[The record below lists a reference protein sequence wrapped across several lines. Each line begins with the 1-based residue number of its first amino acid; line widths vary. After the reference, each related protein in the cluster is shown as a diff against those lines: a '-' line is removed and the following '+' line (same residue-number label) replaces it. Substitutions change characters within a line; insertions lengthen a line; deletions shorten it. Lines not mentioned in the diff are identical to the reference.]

1 MGYSDEAEDL
11 VLGKDVT
18 IGEGARIAG
27 GKIVLGDGVVVGRR
41 VDIEVTDRL
50 VVGKGS
56 LIRDGTI
63 LHGRRIELG
72 REFYANHDAEIGGGS
87 CFEAT
92 SSLKIGYWFHLGSYA
107 MVNTAMPVTI
117 GNEVGLGRFT
127 NLYTHGAYLSMAEG
141 FPVTY
146 GPITLGDRVWLP
158 SATVNPGVTI
168 GDDVVVGVGSLVMHD
183 IPSNSLA
190 VGVPAKV
197 VKEHYPARPPVEDV
211 IGRVRAQ
218 FDAWGVRGEYD
229 PKRGVVRIGSASFHI
244 PERRIDGSSSKETER
259 VRNLLRRLG
268 IRFRYEVV
276 DGAYAPWSD

>member
-1 MGYSDEAEDL
+1 MGYSDESEDL

-18 IGEGARIAG
+18 VGEGARIAG
-27 GKIVLGDGVVVGRR
+27 GKIVLGDGVVIGRG
-41 VDIEVTDRL
+41 VDIEVTEQL

-56 LIRDGTI
+56 LIRDRTI

-92 SSLKIGYWFHLGSYA
+92 SSLKIGYWFHIGSYA

-117 GNEVGLGRFT
+117 GNEVGLGRST

-141 FPVTY
+141 FPVSF
-146 GPITLGDRVWLP
+146 GPITLGNRVWLP
-158 SATVNPGVTI
+158 GATVNPGVTI
-168 GDDVVVGVGSLVMHD
+168 GDNVVVGVGSLVMQD

-197 VKEHYPARPPVEDV
+197 VKEHYPVRPPIGEVM
-211 IGRVRAQ
+211 GRVRAQ
-218 FDAWGVRGEYD
+218 FDAWGIRGEYD
-229 PKRGVVRIGSASFHI
+229 AKMGVLKVGTASFQI
-244 PERRIDGSSSKETER
+244 PERRIDGASSKETER

-276 DGAYAPWSD
+276 DGTYAPWSD

>member
-11 VLGKDVT
+11 VLGDDVT

-27 GKIVLGDGVVVGRR
+27 GKIVLGDGVVIGRR
-41 VDIEVTDRL
+41 VDIEVSDRL

-63 LHGRRIELG
+63 LHGRKIELG
-72 REFYANHDAEIGGGS
+72 REFYANHDAEFGGGS

-92 SSLKIGYWFHLGSYA
+92 SSLKIGYWFHIGSYA

-141 FPVTY
+141 FPVTF
-146 GPITLGDRVWLP
+146 GPITLGNRVWLP

-197 VKEHYPARPPVEDV
+197 VKEHYPVRPPVEEV
-211 IGRVRAQ
+211 IGRIRPQ

-229 PKRGVVRIGSASFHI
+229 AKRGVVRIGKTDFHI
-244 PERRIDGSSSKETER
+244 PDRRIDGSSSKETER

-276 DGAYAPWSD
+276 GGAYAPWSD

>member
-27 GKIVLGDGVVVGRR
+27 GKVVLGDGVVVGRR

-63 LHGRRIELG
+63 VHGRRIELG

-146 GPITLGDRVWLP
+146 GPITLGNRVWLP

-168 GDDVVVGVGSLVMHD
+168 GDDVVVGVGSVVMGD

-190 VGVPAKV
+190 VGTPAHV
-197 VKEHYPARPPVEDV
+197 VREHYPPRPSLNEAMEKVRSILNGWQVSADYDV
-211 IGRVRAQ
+211 
-218 FDAWGVRGEYD
+218 
-229 PKRGVVRIGSASFHI
+229 P
-244 PERRIDGSSSKETER
+244 
-259 VRNLLRRLG
+259 
-268 IRFRYEVV
+268 
-276 DGAYAPWSD
+276 